1 MSGLLDF
8 IYDSEI
14 FIDLYSTLEIEIDA
28 KSDEIKM
35 SYIKM
40 AKKNHPDQG
49 GSSEKFQEIT
59 RAYEIL
65 FNKESRKEYD
75 LYYLKKS
82 MDEYKGDDYI
92 RLRDEFKNFMN
103 YKPISKEELDK
114 LYADTFDEF
123 IDQYKDSPIDTEDLK
138 DRINDI
144 QIERK
149 NMQIETSDD
158 TLAKFISQHKDIV
171 NINDI
176 FEYIKYKNTQSF
188 SLNPIMVK
196 ELGTLDTLPGYS
208 SGYSSFMNENEYFG
222 SNLYSN
228 ISDMNILTSTDTTN
242 NLNIDEYIQWQNKKH
257 SDTKLT
263 NNDIDEY
270 LKRREEEQKNIFI
283 EVEKNLEYSSKVKE
297 VEKFLNNKYIK
308 ENIDEYNNNLDH
320 INDDYTNVGEKKKF
334 AKPEIKKSE
343 LPEIINLEDNLK
355 DNKNSNTNQNS
366 SDIEGMLKFMDE
378 INSTNIQD
386 FGELEK
392 EIGVEV
398 LEKKDKDGFTELK
411 SGINPPK
418 SNNVRRRDLI

>member
-8 IYDSEI
+8 IYDSET
-14 FIDLYSTLEIEIDA
+14 FIDLYAILEVEMYA

-35 SYIKM
+35 AYIKM

-49 GSSEKFQEIT
+49 GLSEKFQEIT

-82 MDEYKGDDYI
+82 MDEFSGDDYN
-92 RLRDEFKNFMN
+92 RLRDDFKNFMN
-103 YKPISKEELDK
+103 SNNKPISKEELDK
-114 LYADTFDEF
+114 LYSDTFNEYR
-123 IDQYKDSPIDTEDLK
+123 DQYKNSAIDVEDLK

-144 QIERK
+144 RVERQ

-158 TLAKFISQHKDIV
+158 TLSNFISQHKDVV

-176 FEYIKYKNTQSF
+176 FEYIKYKNSQSF
-188 SLNPIMVK
+188 TSNTIMAK

-208 SGYSSFMNENEYFG
+208 TGYSSFMDENEYYG

-228 ISDMNILTSTDTTN
+228 ISDMNTLVSTYTN
-242 NLNIDEYIQWQNKKH
+242 KNLNIDEYIQWKNTKH
-257 SDTKLT
+257 YDTKLT
-263 NNDIDEY
+263 NGDIDEY
-270 LKRREEEQKNIFI
+270 LKRREEEQNNILY
-283 EVEKNLEYSSKVKE
+283 EVQKNLESGSKVKE
-297 VEKFLNNKYIK
+297 VENFLKTKHLK
-308 ENIDEYNNNLDH
+308 ENIDEYYDKLDNK
-320 INDDYTNVGEKKKF
+320 ISVCEKQKF
-334 AKPEIKKSE
+334 TKSQIKKSE
-343 LPEIINLEDNLK
+343 LPEIIDLEENSTDNIK
-355 DNKNSNTNQNS
+355 SSTNQNS
-366 SDIEGMLKFMDE
+366 SDIEGMMKFMDE
-378 INSTNIQD
+378 INSTNTQD

-392 EIGVEV
+392 EIGVGV

-418 SNNVRRRDLI
+418 SNNIRRRDLI